1 MSTYSLST
9 TIKCTKGKNL
19 ASRTISDLFPYDSTK
34 YATITSISRKDGIY
48 CKTGSSSSSVWA
60 TFYVTAQLLIGGTAY
75 ITLDPIAGK
84 SCGTG
89 PSNENYVTTTF
100 EGFTQE
106 QSNALVAAWAAGTLS
121 IQWTLSGSYG
131 SNKPYFRDDGVYSD
145 TISINGEDVVP
156 VVYAPTVD
164 LFTIARQS
172 DTSTKADVAIKLS
185 IDASADLNNARLKLF
200 YAENDEPDTVS
211 GTYLS
216 LSAYIQRCVEAAE
229 TGYAISL
236 TDDYALSSDWH
247 FVLVFQIGDEQGKSA
262 IRTLNRSSVPIH
274 IAKSNTGV
282 AIGGYSLPADGE
294 TRIDLYWPVYAH
306 SGITEDGGT
315 SKTISLEADT
325 LLFGFMSNSKK
336 DIYLSVPVPGMP
348 SNAASV
354 TVESIIGNV
363 RCAGGYGAA
372 SAFVKSGTD
381 YTSLVSAVTLCP
393 STKTVTIT
401 LTRSTAMNGTN
412 NYALTFQVNEL
423 KMTIS

>member
-48 CKTGSSSSSVWA
+48 CKTGSSSSSIWA
-60 TFYVTAQLLIGGTAY
+60 TFYVTAQLLIGGIAY

-89 PSNENYVTTTF
+89 PSSENYVTTTF

-121 IQWTLSGSYG
+121 IQWTLSGGRG
-131 SNKPYFRDDGVYSD
+131 SNKPYFRDDGSYSD
-145 TISINGEDVVP
+145 TISINGEDVPP

-172 DTSTKADVAIKLS
+172 DTSTKADVTIKLS

-236 TDDYALSSDWH
+236 TDDYGLSSDWH
-247 FVLVFQIGDEQGKSA
+247 FVLVFQIGYEQGKSA

-306 SGITEDGGT
+306 AGIEGNTPTIQRGSEAAVETSSGKYATFTVTFETPFAEGVTPVVVVSPTYSG
-315 SKTISLEADT
+315 TISY
-325 LLFGFMSNSKK
+325 
-336 DIYLSVPVPGMP
+336 YLGRCGAHVISV
-348 SNAASV
+348 SNAGFTAIV
-354 TVESIIGNV
+354 ANYTGV
-363 RCAGGYGAA
+363 
-372 SAFVKSGTD
+372 SGD
-381 YTSLVSAVTLCP
+381 YPFGLNWIA
-393 STKTVTIT
+393 I
-401 LTRSTAMNGTN
+401 A
-412 NYALTFQVNEL
+412 
-423 KMTIS
+423 